1 MNAINLAN
9 YIDICSYCELM
20 TSSIQKSIETGDY
33 DGAHVQ
39 LSVYLLEIHGR
50 YLGGEIDLNTWKE
63 TIRFYRRMTTT
74 VIEESNLYNQ
84 IQQIERED

>member
-1 MNAINLAN
+1 MNAINPIS

-20 TSSIQKSIETGDY
+20 TNSIQKSIEAGDY

-39 LSVYLLEIHGR
+39 LCVYLLEVHSR
-50 YLGGEIDLNTWKE
+50 YLGGEIDRKAWQE
-63 TIRFYRRMTTT
+63 TIRFYRRMTIA

-84 IQQIERED
+84 TYQTERED